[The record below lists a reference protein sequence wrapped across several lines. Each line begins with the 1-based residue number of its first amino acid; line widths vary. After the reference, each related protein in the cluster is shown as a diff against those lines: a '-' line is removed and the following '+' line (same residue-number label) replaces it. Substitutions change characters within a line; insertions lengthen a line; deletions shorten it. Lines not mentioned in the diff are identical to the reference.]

1 MSSEGKINNTMVAYV
16 FDNILAKGMQAG
28 KVPGRT
34 QDARKWYRNTAAKFQ
49 VAPSVLM
56 RENASKFTNITRPG
70 SMMLFN
76 YDPKH
81 KNDLPYYDTF
91 PLIFVVGPA
100 EGGFYGINMH
110 YLPLRQRAILMD
122 ALYNITTN
130 NRFDDSTRL
139 KLSYQ
144 VLKRTSTYKF
154 FKPCFKH
161 YLHKHVKSRKLLID
175 SVEWDI
181 ALFLPLQRFQ
191 KASPSHIYS
200 DSLKK
205 VG

>member
-1 MSSEGKINNTMVAYV
+1 MSLGDDINNSMTAYV
-16 FDNILAKGMQAG
+16 FDSLLTRGMQAG
-28 KVPGRT
+28 KVPART
-34 QDARKWYRNTAAKFQ
+34 QDARDWYRDTASKFR

-56 RENASKFTNITRPG
+56 RENASKFTNFTKPG
-70 SMMLFN
+70 SMLLFN

-122 ALYNITTN
+122 ALYNVIN
-130 NRFDDSTRL
+130 NKRFDNSTRL
-139 KLSYQ
+139 KISYQ
-144 VLKRTSTYKF
+144 ILKSAATYKF

-161 YLHKHVKSRKLLID
+161 YLDKHIKSRKLLID
-175 SVEWDI
+175 SVEWDM
-181 ALFLPLQRFQ
+181 ALFLPIQRFK
-191 KASPSHIYS
+191 KASTTRVYT
-200 DSLKK
+200 DSIKK
-205 VG
+205 AG

>member
-1 MSSEGKINNTMVAYV
+1 MVAYV
-16 FDNILAKGMQAG
+16 FDTVLTKGMQSGQIPA
-28 KVPGRT
+28 RSR
-34 QDARKWYRNTAAKFQ
+34 DARDWYRNAAQNVNVTPTK
-49 VAPSVLM
+49 LIK
-56 RENASKFTNITRPG
+56 ENRSKMTTGTEPG
-70 SMMLFN
+70 TMVLFN
-76 YDPKH
+76 YDPKG
-81 KNDLPYYDTF
+81 KKDLPYYDTF

-100 EGGFYGINMH
+100 EGGFYGLNMH
-110 YLPLRQRAILMD
+110 YLPLKQRAMLMD
-122 ALYNITTN
+122 ALYDLTTN
-130 NRFDDSTRL
+130 NRYDDSTKL

-144 VLKRTSTYKF
+144 LLKKASSYKY

-161 YLHKHVKSRKLLID
+161 YLNRHVKSRKMLVD

-191 KASPSHIYS
+191 KASASQIYS

>member
-1 MSSEGKINNTMVAYV
+1 MVAYV
-16 FDNILAKGMQAG
+16 FDNILTKGMQAG
-28 KVPGRT
+28 KIPARSN
-34 QDARKWYRNTAAKFQ
+34 DARNWYRDTASKFQ
-49 VAPSVLM
+49 VSPSRLIK
-56 RENASKFTNITRPG
+56 ENTSKFTNLVEPG
-70 SMMLFN
+70 SMLLFN

-81 KNDLPYYDTF
+81 KNVLPYYDTF

-110 YLPLRQRAILMD
+110 YLPLRQRAVLMD

-130 NRFDDSTRL
+130 NRFDNSTRL

-144 VLKRTSTYKF
+144 VLKSASAYKF
-154 FKPCFKH
+154 FAPCFKH
-161 YLHKHVKSRKLLID
+161 YLNKHVKSRKLLID

-191 KASPSHIYS
+191 KASASQIYS
-200 DSLKK
+200 DSLRK
-205 VG
+205 VV

>member
-16 FDNILAKGMQAG
+16 FDNILQKGMQAG

-56 RENASKFTNITRPG
+56 RENASKFTNVTRPG

-154 FKPCFKH
+154 
-161 YLHKHVKSRKLLID
+161 
-175 SVEWDI
+175 
-181 ALFLPLQRFQ
+181 
-191 KASPSHIYS
+191 
-200 DSLKK
+200 
-205 VG
+205 

>member
-1 MSSEGKINNTMVAYV
+1 MSLGDDINNSMTAYV
-16 FDNILAKGMQAG
+16 FDSLLTRGMQAG
-28 KVPGRT
+28 KVPART
-34 QDARKWYRNTAAKFQ
+34 QDARDWYRNTAAKFQ

-56 RENASKFTNITRPG
+56 RENASKFTNFTKPG
-70 SMMLFN
+70 SMLLFN

-122 ALYNITTN
+122 ALYNTITN
-130 NRFDDSTRL
+130 KRFDDSTRL
-139 KLSYQ
+139 KISYQ
-144 VLKRTSTYKF
+144 ILKSAATYKF

-161 YLHKHVKSRKLLID
+161 YLDKHIKSRKLLID
-175 SVEWDI
+175 SVEWDM
-181 ALFLPLQRFQ
+181 ALFLPLQRFK
-191 KASPSHIYS
+191 KASTTRVYT
-200 DSLKK
+200 DSIKK
-205 VG
+205 AG